1 MATEVQIDKI
11 VEAVLRELSQKGAI
25 PGAVGGRTQAS
36 GPATVGSAIKDLA
49 TAVSAAVRPSS
60 ADDALPEPETRV
72 LVPSPEDPDLLK
84 AVVAATPARLGVWR
98 AGLRPRTETL
108 LKFRA
113 DHAAAVDAV
122 FTEVSDEF
130 LASMGLFAV
139 ETQAPDKDTYLTRP
153 DLGRRLT
160 PESVSLLKSKCQ
172 QGAQVQVVVADGL
185 SSKAV
190 EANLKDILPA
200 LNQSLRHEGLKQGTP
215 FFVRHARVAVM
226 DDIGEALQPEC
237 LILLIGERPGL
248 VTAESLSAYL
258 CYRPRHGTIESD
270 RTVISNIHRGG
281 TPPLEAGAYLGSVV
295 KRIIQARASGV
306 KLAQGV

>member
-1 MATEVQIDKI
+1 MANEVQIDKI
-11 VEAVLRELSQKGAI
+11 VEAVMRELAQKGAI
-25 PGAVGGRTQAS
+25 PGASLAGAPVGGSAAAGS
-36 GPATVGSAIKDLA
+36 GAAGSGATVCS
-49 TAVSAAVRPSS
+49 SS
-60 ADDALPEPETRV
+60 ADDALPEPSTRV
-72 LVPSPEDPDLLK
+72 LVPSPEDSDLLK

-98 AGLRPRTETL
+98 AGPRPKTETL

-122 FTEVSDEF
+122 FTEVSDDF
-130 LASMGLFAV
+130 LISMGLFAV

-160 PESVSLLKSKCQ
+160 SESINLIKSKCQ
-172 QGAQVQVVVADGL
+172 HSPQVQVVVADGL

-200 LNQSLRHEGLKQGTP
+200 LNQSLQQEGLKQGTP

-281 TPPLEAGAYLGSVV
+281 TPPLEAGAHLGTVA
-295 KRIIQARASGV
+295 KKIIQARASGV
-306 KLAQGV
+306 KLAQGA